1 MRHTRRM
8 NSLRQHRLSWDDLH
22 LFLSIARAGTL
33 TAASQRLK
41 LSQPTAGRRLR
52 SLEDALGNT
61 LFQRTSGG
69 FLLTDEGEIMLAHAE
84 RMEEEAIA
92 LERQLTGHNGA
103 LEGVLRVSSSDWFAT
118 RVLAPNLASFASSNP
133 LITIELIA
141 DFRLLDLQRREAD
154 VVFRFVPFS
163 GSDVVQRR
171 LAHIRYGLYASESYI
186 ERCGD
191 PLRSEDGSGHFLVTM
206 DSAFDQV
213 VDVAWLRSRW
223 PQARL
228 AMRSNSRDIQ
238 ADSCLRGVGLA
249 VLPQII
255 GDDLPLRRLAM
266 DAPGRDIWL
275 GYHED
280 LRRLRRL
287 RSLVEHLT
295 AQIAGDI

>member
-1 MRHTRRM
+1 M
-8 NSLRQHRLSWDDLH
+8 NSMRQHRLSWDDLH
-22 LFLSIARAGTL
+22 LFLGIARAGTL
-33 TAASQRLK
+33 TLAAQRLK

-52 SLEDALGNT
+52 ALEDELGSA

-69 FLLTDEGEIMLAHAE
+69 FLLTDEGETMLAHAE

-92 LERQLTGHNGA
+92 LERRLLGGSGA

-118 RVLAPNLASFASSNP
+118 RVLAPNLATFACAHP
-133 LITIELIA
+133 MITIELIA

-163 GSDVVQRR
+163 GPDVVQRR
-171 LAHIRYGLYASESYI
+171 LAHIRYGLYAAGSYL

-191 PLRSEDGSGHFLVTM
+191 PLRSDDGEGHFLVTM

-213 VDVAWLRSRW
+213 VDVSWLRSRW

-228 AMRSNSRDIQ
+228 AIRSNSRDIQ
-238 ADSCLRGVGLA
+238 ADSCLRGVGMA
-249 VLPQII
+249 VLPRMI
-255 GDDLPLRRLAM
+255 GDALPLQRLAA

-295 AQIAGDI
+295 AHITDEI